1 MNKYH
6 IGLKFNIPLFTD
18 ESIIEKFFHLGSANG
33 SPNQLA
39 RVNPELISLLTSKEM
54 IPVACDYFVREPY
67 DEMFIHVDGPPDPIG
82 GKGKLNWVYGQDDNS
97 KMNWFEPIDKNKYK
111 TYHYGIPLTIYDKD
125 NVRVVESSVIAGTPS
140 LVNVGEPHNI
150 TNGANRRLCI
160 CLYLNDKRT
169 NAAPTWDRCIEVF
182 REYSI

>member
-82 GKGKLNWVYGQDDNS
+82 GKGKLSASRRPQSASPRLKSGDAT
-97 KMNWFEPIDKNKYK
+97 P
-111 TYHYGIPLTIYDKD
+111 
-125 NVRVVESSVIAGTPS
+125 ESF
-140 LVNVGEPHNI
+140 L
-150 TNGANRRLCI
+150 
-160 CLYLNDKRT
+160 
-169 NAAPTWDRCIEVF
+169 
-182 REYSI
+182 